1 METLEEEAEVILA
14 SASMDETSGLE
25 AIKLATT
32 ARNQS
37 TFDSKGSFLVN
48 EPVGS
53 ATISPAGRDV
63 ALASYV
69 QHSLYA

>member
-1 METLEEEAEVILA
+1 MEEDGDHEEGQDAG
-14 SASMDETSGLE
+14 TSNL
-25 AIKLATT
+25 
-32 ARNQS
+32 QS
-37 TFDSKGSFLVN
+37 TFDSRASFDVN

-69 QHSLYA
+69 GYAQLLGVC

>member
-1 METLEEEAEVILA
+1 MEDRV
-14 SASMDETSGLE
+14 GLN
-25 AIKLATT
+25 AIKDTT
-32 ARNQS
+32 FSKDQS

-69 QHSLYA
+69 